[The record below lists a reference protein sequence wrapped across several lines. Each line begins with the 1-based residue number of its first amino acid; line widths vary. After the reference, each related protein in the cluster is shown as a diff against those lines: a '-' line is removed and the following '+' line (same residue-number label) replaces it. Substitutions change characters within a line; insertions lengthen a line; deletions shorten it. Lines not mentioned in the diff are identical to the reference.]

1 MTFSALLRISRPR
14 FWMYVCGPLTIV
26 IANAVAQNVA
36 ISLPMT
42 LAMALY
48 CTLPANLLI
57 YGVNDIFDYDTDV
70 LNAKK
75 QGYEQA
81 LPPDNRRALWRA
93 IAITNLP
100 LLALLAWLLRE
111 QTSALLFLGGFLLT
125 GIGYSAPPLRT
136 KTKPFLDAATNI
148 LYVLP
153 AFALHT
159 ALTGTAPSATL
170 IAASWLWCAAMHAYS
185 AMPDITADQRANLPT
200 IATTLGIRGTSLFCA
215 VCYGAAGLLH
225 APVGIL
231 LSIPYL
237 AMCWRSYRAN
247 SESATRHDYTLFP
260 TINATIGFLLF
271 WSIILL

>member
-1 MTFSALLRISRPR
+1 MTFATLLRISRPR
-14 FWMYVCGPLTIV
+14 FWTYIIGPLSIV
-26 IANAVAQNVA
+26 IASAVAQNVS
-36 ISLPMT
+36 ISLPIT
-42 LAMALY
+42 LTIALY

-75 QGYEQA
+75 QGYEQT

-93 IAITNLP
+93 IALTNLP
-100 LLALLAWLLRE
+100 LLTLLAWLLRE
-111 QTSALLFLGGFLLT
+111 QTSALLLLCAFLIT

-159 ALTGTAPSATL
+159 AITGTAPGSAV
-170 IAASWLWCAAMHAYS
+170 IAAAWLWCAAMHAYS
-185 AMPDITADQRANLPT
+185 AIPDIAADRSAHLPT
-200 IATTLGIRGTSLFCA
+200 IATTLGIRGTSFFCA
-215 VCYGAAGLLH
+215 ACYGIAGILY
-225 APVGIL
+225 APVGLL
-231 LSIPYL
+231 LSTPYL

-247 SESATRHDYTLFP
+247 NEAATRRDYTLFP

-271 WSIILL
+271 WSIIIL